1 MQVITTDNL
10 VKKEFKEFTVDAAL
24 LRELG
29 ERLVGKP
36 HVALAELVKNSY
48 DADAT
53 EVCISFDDESITV
66 TDNGD
71 GMSRDEYVNYW
82 LRVGTTHKQDK
93 METARNRTVTGSK
106 GIGRLAVQFLGDSL
120 ELVSKKVDSSTFR
133 ADVDWDSARNSGD
146 LIKAGA
152 HISPANDIA
161 FGAGNS
167 HGTSVKI
174 TGLKQDWDAP
184 KLKDLA
190 RELWFLKPPDRLI
203 DDLDEE
209 DRFDI
214 KVEGLPDEA
223 IEAFSEQ
230 MGKALDNW
238 IATIQGSLRNGRSGG
253 INKVQVRFRDGDK
266 YKVEHKQ
273 VGGLLDKVT
282 FKIYVFKLS
291 GKQAGGVGVHEARD
305 YFRRFGGIH
314 IYDNG
319 FRLPFYGG
327 DEQDW
332 LQLEIA
338 HSHRLNK
345 SSLLPIELQV
355 QSGLNDLPT
364 NSRIFGIASI
374 STSHER
380 KTASKRNVDSG
391 NYLNVQVTRDRLIDN
406 DAFAELQN
414 CVRWAIDYYAMRS
427 YERRQRVIAAEKL
440 DIPKTDEKI
449 SEIREQIFQLSMRVP
464 DELRK
469 EVVSVSDRFEELESL
484 ERQRQEGINA
494 ERILLA
500 TLATTGMA
508 AIAMEHESG
517 KEISALNEIRHELTN
532 RGGSIRDEKLISAID
547 AWAVRSAKVR
557 KLFSPLM
564 NEYDREKR
572 NKYKVRKVLERIITN
587 SEALLRNIR
596 VDCSGVDSALFFPEA
611 TLAAWNAVFQ
621 NVFINAINAMIDSPE
636 KTIRCVS
643 RVDGESSKL
652 FILDTGVG
660 VSLDDSEELFK
671 PFVRRLEIPEE
682 RKALGLGGMGIG
694 LTIVKM
700 VSDSLGCSIGF
711 VKPLSGYSTS
721 FKIEWEQGEE

>member
-1 MQVITTDNL
+1 MQVKTTGAL
-10 VKKEFKEFTVDAAL
+10 VKTEFKEFTVDAAL

-53 EVCISFDDESITV
+53 TVSISFDDESITV

-106 GIGRLAVQFLGDSL
+106 GIGRLAVQFLGDGL
-120 ELVSKKVDSSTFR
+120 ELTSKKNGSPTFR
-133 ADVDWDSARNSGD
+133 ADVDWDSARSSGD

-152 HISPANDIA
+152 NISPAKDTT
-161 FGAGNS
+161 FGAGYS

-174 TGLKQDWDAP
+174 TGLKQEWDAP
-184 KLKDLA
+184 KLKELA
-190 RELWFLKPPDRLI
+190 RELWFLKPPDTLI
-203 DDLDEE
+203 DDLGEE
-209 DRFDI
+209 DKFDI
-214 KVEGLPDEA
+214 TIEGLPDEA
-223 IEAFSEQ
+223 VEAFSDQ

-238 IATIQGSLRNGRSGG
+238 IATIHGTLRNGRSGG
-253 INKVQVRFRDGDK
+253 VNKVRVEFRDGDK
-266 YKVEHKQ
+266 YKVEHGQ
-273 VGGLLDKVT
+273 STGLLDKVS

-291 GKQAGGVGVHEARD
+291 GKQAGGVGVHEARE

-338 HSHRLNK
+338 HSHRLNR
-345 SSLLPIELQV
+345 SSLLPAELQV

-380 KTASKRNVDSG
+380 RTASKRSVDSG

-427 YERRQRVIAAEKL
+427 YERRQRTIAAEKL

-464 DELRK
+464 DTLRK
-469 EVVSVSDRFEELESL
+469 EVISVSDRFEELESL
-484 ERQRQEGINA
+484 ERQRQDGINA

-517 KEISALNEIRHELTN
+517 KEISALNEIRRDLASRSGN
-532 RGGSIRDEKLISAID
+532 VRDEKLISAID

-572 NKYKVRKVLERIITN
+572 NKYKVKKVLERIVTN
-587 SEALLRNIR
+587 SEALLRNIN
-596 VDCSGVDSALFFPEA
+596 VDCSDVDAGLMFPEA
-611 TLAAWNAVFQ
+611 SLAAWNAVFQ
-621 NVFINAINAMIDSPE
+621 NVFINSINAMIDSPE

-643 RVDGESSKL
+643 QVDGRSRML
-652 FILDTGVG
+652 YVLDTGIG
-660 VSLDDSEELFK
+660 VRLEDSEDLFK

-700 VSDSLGCSIGF
+700 VSDSLGCDIGF
-711 VKPLSGYSTS
+711 VKPFKGYSTA
-721 FKIEWEQGEE
+721 FKIEWELQQE

>member
-1 MQVITTDNL
+1 MQVKTTGAL
-10 VKKEFKEFTVDAAL
+10 VKTEFKEFTVDAAL

-53 EVCISFDDESITV
+53 AVSISFDDESITV

-106 GIGRLAVQFLGDSL
+106 GIGRLAVQFLGDGL
-120 ELVSKKVDSSTFR
+120 ELTSKKNGSSTFR
-133 ADVDWDSARNSGD
+133 ADVDWDSARSSGD

-152 HISPANDIA
+152 NISPAQDTT
-161 FGAGNS
+161 FGAGYS

-174 TGLKQDWDAP
+174 TGLKQEWDAP
-184 KLKDLA
+184 KLKELA
-190 RELWFLKPPDRLI
+190 RELWFLKPPDTLI

-209 DRFDI
+209 DKFDI
-214 KVEGLPDEA
+214 TIEGLPDEA
-223 IEAFSEQ
+223 VEAFSDQ

-238 IATIQGSLRNGRSGG
+238 IATINGSLRNGRSGG
-253 INKVQVRFRDGDK
+253 VNKVRVDFRDGDK
-266 YKVEHKQ
+266 YKVEHRQ
-273 VGGLLDKVT
+273 STGLLDKVSY
-282 FKIYVFKLS
+282 KIYVFKLS
-291 GKQAGGVGVHEARD
+291 GKQAGGVGVHEARE

-338 HSHRLNK
+338 HSHRLNR
-345 SSLLPIELQV
+345 SSLLPAELQV

-380 KTASKRNVDSG
+380 RTASKRSVDSG

-427 YERRQRVIAAEKL
+427 YERRQRTIAAEKL

-464 DELRK
+464 DTLRK
-469 EVVSVSDRFEELESL
+469 EVISVSDRFEELESL
-484 ERQRQEGINA
+484 ERQRQDGINA

-517 KEISALNEIRHELTN
+517 KEISALNEIRRDLASRSGN
-532 RGGSIRDEKLISAID
+532 VRDEKLISAID

-572 NKYKVRKVLERIITN
+572 NKYKVKKVLERIVTN
-587 SEALLRNIR
+587 SEALLRNIN
-596 VDCSGVDSALFFPEA
+596 VDCSDVDAGLMFPEA
-611 TLAAWNAVFQ
+611 SLAAWNAVFQ
-621 NVFINAINAMIDSPE
+621 NVFINSINAMIDSPE

-643 RVDGESSKL
+643 HVDGRSRML
-652 FILDTGVG
+652 YVLDTGIG
-660 VSLDDSEELFK
+660 VRLEDSEDLFK

-700 VSDSLGCSIGF
+700 VSDSLGCDIGF
-711 VKPLSGYSTS
+711 VKPFKGYSTA
-721 FKIEWEQGEE
+721 FKIEWELQQE